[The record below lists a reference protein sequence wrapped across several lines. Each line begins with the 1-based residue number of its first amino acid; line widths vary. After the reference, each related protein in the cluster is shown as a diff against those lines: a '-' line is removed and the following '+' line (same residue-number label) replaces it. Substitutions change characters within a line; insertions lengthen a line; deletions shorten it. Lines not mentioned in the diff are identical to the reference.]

1 MDRLPD
7 EDREIALQ
15 VQRRYIDTWVDLLRQ
30 FNAEPPIA
38 ARIRVQAVLLVVNDA
53 VQTPHLR
60 SLPGFEQTLRQISYA
75 LLGI

>member
-7 EDREIALQ
+7 EDRAVALR
-15 VQRRYIDTWVDLLRQ
+15 VQRQYIDTWVDLLQQ
-30 FNAEPPIA
+30 FDSEQPVA

-60 SLPGFEQTLRQISYA
+60 SLPGFEHTLSQISYA